1 MIAIIDYGAGNIRS
15 VQNALKRLKV
25 DSVLTNDPTILR
37 SAEKIIFPGV
47 GEAAFAME
55 RLREQGLDL
64 FIPTLTQP
72 VLGICLGMQLL
83 CNYSEEGS
91 TKTLGIFDTNVNAF
105 EPKLNVPHTGWNSCE
120 LGSSPLFNGLKSDD
134 DFYFV
139 HGYYAETCAATIA
152 TCDYILPFSAALQK
166 DNFFG
171 VQFHPEKSA
180 EIGSTLIQN
189 FLAL

>member
-15 VQNALKRLKV
+15 VQNALARLNV
-25 DSVLTNDPTILR
+25 ASTLTNDPRLLR
-37 SAEKIIFPGV
+37 EADKVIFPGV
-47 GEAAFAME
+47 GQASFAMNQ
-55 RLREQGLDL
+55 LREQGLDV

-83 CNYSEEGS
+83 CNFSEEGS
-91 TKTLGIFDTNVNAF
+91 TKTLGIFDTTVKAF
-105 EPKLNVPHTGWNSCE
+105 EPILNVPHTGWNSCDIRQ
-120 LGSSPLFNGLKSDD
+120 SALFRGINSDD

-139 HGYYAETCAATIA
+139 HSYYAETCAETIA
-152 TCDYILPFSAALQK
+152 TCDYILPFSAALEK